1 MLLNLATERGFLTM
15 HQWQAQEYYPDV
27 KELPR
32 CVNQMT
38 IGILG
43 YGNMGKAVAKLFKVS
58 YRTHAIKGRF

>member
-1 MLLNLATERGFLTM
+1 M
-15 HQWQAQEYYPDV
+15 HQWQAEEFYPDV

-58 YRTHAIKGRF
+58 ELI

>member
-1 MLLNLATERGFLTM
+1 MYVQLCNSISASERNFITM
-15 HQWQAQEYYPDV
+15 HKWQTQEFYPEV
-27 KELPR
+27 KTNPR

-58 YRTHAIKGRF
+58 KA